1 MGLACCVPHLACCV
15 PHLACC
21 VPHLAWR
28 VPRCFQPRC
37 RTRSLQRLT
46 SSDFKHARSAERQ
59 NQPILIRTRQKTSVL
74 HKTRDGPSEKQKAK
88 SKKAKSK
95 PQKAKAKSKQKS
107 SEIGCHSTKRAE
119 GQVPPPSFHVHLH
132 RVHEKY
138 VVQIPRCPPLGD
150 RVDEEG
156 RAVPRHR
163 DDVQEPIQQH
173 DFLQGPLQLAG
184 REERQSGA
192 DGVQHRHP
200 QEKRNRR
207 APECP
212 FIPLVDAQEAEMVL
226 IRVRDEH
233 DPDGG
238 AFHALQ
244 EQQARVGRCAHP
256 HIFVVAPEVLLLVD
270 YSPAVVQGLSR
281 GVRRGHRPPQAR
293 SLHGVW
299 LCRGELRRVAVRRRR
314 MWSRVG
320 VRGGAASRDG
330 RQARADDRQE
340 T

>member
-173 DFLQGPLQLAG
+173 DFLQ
-184 REERQSGA
+184 
-192 DGVQHRHP
+192 
-200 QEKRNRR
+200 
-207 APECP
+207 
-212 FIPLVDAQEAEMVL
+212 
-226 IRVRDEH
+226 
-233 DPDGG
+233 
-238 AFHALQ
+238 
-244 EQQARVGRCAHP
+244 
-256 HIFVVAPEVLLLVD
+256 
-270 YSPAVVQGLSR
+270 
-281 GVRRGHRPPQAR
+281 
-293 SLHGVW
+293 
-299 LCRGELRRVAVRRRR
+299 
-314 MWSRVG
+314 
-320 VRGGAASRDG
+320 
-330 RQARADDRQE
+330 RQAPPTHLSHPSAGFQGPSRPTFKGRFNLLAEKNARAAQMEFSTVIPKKSGIAALRSAPLYPS
-340 T
+340 